1 MSDLLKSL
9 VQHIINDDSTAASDA
24 VRQYLLTKTREIVG
38 ESTTRMDETDKKHYI
53 ESNGSIIAGPFNSED
68 EAEQYLDKLLRRAKP
83 EDEMDN
89 ARIVFEAKNHMDE
102 TEYTSY
108 DSWKAALKKKF
119 PGYWID
125 GDKEIANAMVG
136 PKPYKR
142 GETKSVGEWDGEV
155 GVLYKN

>member
-1 MSDLLKSL
+1 MT
-9 VQHIINDDSTAASDA
+9 VNMW
-24 VRQYLLTKTREIVG
+24 LTPP
-38 ESTTRMDETDKKHYI
+38 D
-53 ESNGSIIAGPFNSED
+53 
-68 EAEQYLDKLLRRAKP
+68 EQYLDKLLRRAKP

-136 PKPYKR
+136 PKPYVR